1 MALAKRAPRSNSVHA
16 RKHCSISYLV
26 SGVIFIRSVRNTRQG
41 GRQLTRPLLAGL
53 EGGGEE
59 RQGEKESGATHPVLL
74 LRSACY
80 FTTNCCFTP
89 VDTIIITLH
98 SLKWVI
104 SKTEGTN

>member
-59 RQGEKESGATHPVLL
+59 RQGEKESSATHPVLL
-74 LRSACY
+74 AAICLL
-80 FTTNCCFTP
+80 
-89 VDTIIITLH
+89 LH
-98 SLKWVI
+98 NKLLFHSSGHHYYNSTFFEMGDFK
-104 SKTEGTN
+104 N